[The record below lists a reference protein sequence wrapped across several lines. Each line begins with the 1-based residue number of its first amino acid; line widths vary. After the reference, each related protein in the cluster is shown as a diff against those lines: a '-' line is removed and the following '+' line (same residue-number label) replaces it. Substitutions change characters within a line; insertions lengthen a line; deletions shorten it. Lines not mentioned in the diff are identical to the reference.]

1 MNYEI
6 FLKLDADFFFLCS
19 QLEDLASSIEASLRS
34 SENPFHPDNPEGSII
49 KDLLLKTRSG
59 LLAVPK
65 DAVESRG
72 WSLAILEAQNQRPGE
87 AAEKKA
93 AVLEAIPIP
102 KSILGAGSGGGARAS
117 PVAESYYQCDQCQ
130 VIADPGSGAFLTP
143 GSGIRDG

>member
-1 MNYEI
+1 M
-6 FLKLDADFFFLCS
+6 
-19 QLEDLASSIEASLRS
+19 
-34 SENPFHPDNPEGSII
+34 
-49 KDLLLKTRSG
+49 
-59 LLAVPK
+59 AVPK

-87 AAEKKA
+87 AAEKKT

-130 VIADPGSGAFLTP
+130 VTDNNFK
-143 GSGIRDG
+143 DGRNFFYLPRSTSPAGPNEPDND